1 VIKWSTTKQGRRKE
15 ALMERWLALELAST
29 IRHDGD
35 GGVADDLATADGVTR
50 WIQVQSDLLADQ
62 VPTGNMA
69 ADDDLRMEIVEL
81 RRAVR
86 ALFAR
91 VVSPAPP
98 SSADARRLMPADEA
112 LAHLN
117 TVAARETVVPQLDWP
132 ADGAPTARLLSSE
145 NDPRV
150 RLVATLARAAIDFL
164 TGPQR
169 EQLRACTAP
178 RCVRYFVK
186 SHGRQEWCK
195 PSCGN
200 RARAARH
207 YRRQRMAT
215 DGSEGFGSSTRV

>member
-1 VIKWSTTKQGRRKE
+1 
-15 ALMERWLALELAST
+15 MERWLALELAST

-35 GGVADDLATADGVTR
+35 GGVTDDLATPQGTTR
-50 WIQVQSDLLADQ
+50 WIRERTDLLADAL
-62 VPTGNMA
+62 PAGGLT
-69 ADDDLRMEIVEL
+69 ADEALRSEITEL

-91 VVSPAPP
+91 GVAPGPA
-98 SSADARRLMPADEA
+98 SSADARVLMSADEA

-117 TVAARETVVPQLDWP
+117 DVAAREPVVPRLEWP
-132 ADGAPTARLLSSE
+132 PGGAPTARLLSAE
-145 NDPRV
+145 RDPGV
-150 RLVATLARAAIDFL
+150 RLVAALARAAVDFL
-164 TGPQR
+164 SGPQR
-169 EQLRACTAP
+169 GRLRACTAP

-207 YRRQRMAT
+207 YRRQRLAAD
-215 DGSEGFGSSTRV
+215 DGAPGS

>member
-1 VIKWSTTKQGRRKE
+1 
-15 ALMERWLALELAST
+15 MERWLALELAST

-35 GGVADDLATADGVTR
+35 GGVTDDLATTLATTR
-50 WIQVQSDLLADQ
+50 WIHTQADLLA
-62 VPTGNMA
+62 GHLSAGEIA
-69 ADDDLRMEIVEL
+69 ADENLRIEIIEL

-91 VVSPAPP
+91 AVGPAPA
-98 SSADARRLMPADEA
+98 SSADAHRLMPAAQA
-112 LAHLN
+112 LTGLN
-117 TVAARETVVPQLDWP
+117 TAAARETVVPQMDWP
-132 ADGAPTARLLSSE
+132 PEGAPTARLLSAE
-145 NDPRV
+145 NDPKV
-150 RLVATLARAAIDFL
+150 RLVAALARAAIDFL
-164 TGPQR
+164 SGPQR

-207 YRRQRMAT
+207 YRRQRTAT
-215 DGSEGFGSSTRV
+215 DDGSPQP